1 MRNIFGIDLDH
12 NRPGKD
18 KTLYDVMDGQKFR
31 VTGAAGKLAKLH
43 ERYAERIPEK
53 HAADHISEAAYQI
66 GRSCMKILRFYPLIL
81 LILALIWFQDLNSRP
96 LHTIQILLIPAFV
109 LLAVLLLCLVLG
121 KICVPKT
128 VGRTPGFDSKQLM
141 QDYEKELK
149 KLLAIPDSAERIDI
163 FCFTYQWKSGKAV
176 QRKNRTGRVFTNM
189 EYFAYMKE
197 GKLFLTDGHDLFEIP
212 KAAITSIEHL
222 EEKGNASF
230 PSWNKEQP
238 YTDAAYARYRVK
250 KGVDNYYMPLAAVY
264 QVEVKNRPEPFGFF
278 VAGYDVEALCRV
290 LGRPAPKLPIPKN

>member
-1 MRNIFGIDLDH
+1 M
-12 NRPGKD
+12 
-18 KTLYDVMDGQKFR
+18 
-31 VTGAAGKLAKLH
+31 
-43 ERYAERIPEK
+43 
-53 HAADHISEAAYQI
+53 
-66 GRSCMKILRFYPLIL
+66 
-81 LILALIWFQDLNSRP
+81 
-96 LHTIQILLIPAFV
+96 LLIPAFV
-109 LLAVLLLCLVLG
+109 LLAVLLLCLILG

-149 KLLAIPDSAERIDI
+149 KLLAIPGSAERIDI
-163 FCFTYQWKSGKAV
+163 LCFTYQWKGGKAV

-250 KGVDNYYMPLAAVY
+250 KGIDNYYMPLAAVY

-290 LGRPAPKLPIPKN
+290 LGRPAPKLPVPKN

>member
-96 LHTIQILLIPAFV
+96 LHTILILLIPAFV

-222 EEKGNASF
+222 EEMSG
-230 PSWNKEQP
+230 
-238 YTDAAYARYRVK
+238 
-250 KGVDNYYMPLAAVY
+250 G
-264 QVEVKNRPEPFGFF
+264 
-278 VAGYDVEALCRV
+278 
-290 LGRPAPKLPIPKN
+290 LPV